1 MAPTQKKTV
10 ATPCQAY
17 LDMAHQWTR
26 SRAICGGERYV
37 KMYDTILDTDFYSN
51 LLLPFS
57 PSMSQEQY
65 NFYRSEAELP
75 GIVAQYSKIIVG
87 GLLRKK
93 PQIILPDDVPEG
105 AKEWL
110 FDQFTQ
116 DDSTITAFLDDALWE
131 EVQTSRAWVYVD
143 HPPVSEDLS
152 PEDRLKYKPYP
163 VIWCAESIINW
174 KIGTNKDTGATQLTQ
189 ILVRGDVEVFLE
201 GDEFHPYCIP
211 TIWVHELDPD
221 GNYQIRVFSSTKHL
235 KEANPLHVLQN
246 DADYEVTDI
255 ITNILTNGER
265 LRFIPAW
272 PLNGQITP
280 IEPILSPLV
289 DREIALYNKVS
300 RRNHLLYGAATYT
313 PVVSSDMTDED
324 FEEIVGAG
332 LGSWIKVGSQD
343 KVDVMK
349 TPTEALGD
357 MEASI
362 AATIDEMARMGIRL
376 LAPETGEQ
384 SGVALEIR
392 NAAQTAQL
400 GALNARISAQ
410 MSAII
415 AFMLNWRYDRQY
427 LASDID
433 FTLSADFN
441 PAPLGADWLRLVT
454 EWYQNGILPRSVF
467 IQIAKS
473 NDIVPP
479 DYDDEE
485 GQQEINQDELVVNP
499 RQQTDFANKITQ
511 MQTQASIQQKKAK

>member
-1 MAPTQKKTV
+1 
-10 ATPCQAY
+10 
-17 LDMAHQWTR
+17 
-26 SRAICGGERYV
+26 
-37 KMYDTILDTDFYSN
+37 
-51 LLLPFS
+51 
-57 PSMSQEQY
+57 MSQEQY